1 MIGRFLDRYGV
12 KKALVLEGCG
22 IASIFAFSGWVAGN
36 IAGETLGTVGAPL
49 FVAYLVYIL
58 INLTDHFN
66 TVHTFLMKQLADD
79 PADVMENL
87 SFGLSVDHVI
97 AVVLSGGLGILWQ
110 TWGPQYVF
118 YIAAAASLV
127 QVCVAGWLKK
137 IGE

>member
-1 MIGRFLDRYGV
+1 
-12 KKALVLEGCG
+12 
-22 IASIFAFSGWVAGN
+22 
-36 IAGETLGTVGAPL
+36 
-49 FVAYLVYIL
+49 
-58 INLTDHFN
+58 
-66 TVHTFLMKQLADD
+66 MKQLADD